1 MCKSSVHF
9 HPIWGGS
16 TVVQFI
22 PYDSVR
28 PCDNKHIVT
37 AKRYMILCTLLL
49 SLPFQKHPFYLKYQV
64 LMPKNHIMIE
74 HLKLVFGFMP
84 KMNII
89 HISKDVKE

>member
-1 MCKSSVHF
+1 M
-9 HPIWGGS
+9 
-16 TVVQFI
+16 
-22 PYDSVR
+22 
-28 PCDNKHIVT
+28 T
-37 AKRYMILCTLLL
+37 AKRVGHCVLLLL

-84 KMNII
+84 KMNIS